1 MLFLSTSAVMCRW
14 IFFIIFVP
22 MDTTK
27 RIIEEAESLMDFLY
41 DDVETLFLPN
51 EVLENIDFEDD
62 DWQEKVKGFMLPI
75 EIRWMNLI
83 DDIQDAVSDFLMD
96 YKEE

>member
-1 MLFLSTSAVMCRW
+1 MIALSKE
-14 IFFIIFVP
+14 IIRKVK
-22 MDTTK
+22 DGYLEK
-27 RIIEEAESLMDFLY
+27 EELVNYLMKSFSLY
-41 DDVETLFLPN
+41 DILQ
-51 EVLENIDFEDD
+51 NIDFEDD

-96 YKEE
+96 YKED

>member
-1 MLFLSTSAVMCRW
+1 
-14 IFFIIFVP
+14 

-27 RIIEEAESLMDFLY
+27 KIIEEAESLMDFLY

-51 EVLENIDFEDD
+51 DILQNIDFEDD

-96 YKEE
+96 YKED

>member
-14 IFFIIFVP
+14 IFFVIFAN

-51 EVLENIDFEDD
+51 DILQNIDFEDD

-96 YKEE
+96 YKED

>member
-1 MLFLSTSAVMCRW
+1 MPIAGVGFSFYICN
-14 IFFIIFVP
+14 

-41 DDVETLFLPN
+41 DDVETLFLPDD
-51 EVLENIDFEDD
+51 VLQNIDFD
-62 DWQEKVKGFMLPI
+62 
-75 EIRWMNLI
+75 

-96 YKEE
+96 YKED